1 MGTIERVSKFGEL
14 GHRHW
19 SASLFEL
26 RLNFDVDT
34 VLQTSEIEILD
45 DPGILRHVKLTH
57 ESGKGPV
64 ILLHSRRLTQFKKLL
79 EQQEST
85 ARRYV
90 RIGEGRAEK
99 LSMKTRLQARWP

>member
-14 GHRHW
+14 GHRHR
-19 SASLFEL
+19 SALLFEL

-45 DPGILRHVKLTH
+45 DTGILRHVKLTH

-79 EQQEST
+79 EQQEFT

-90 RIGEGRAEK
+90 RIGEGRAK
-99 LSMKTRLQARWP
+99 SFP